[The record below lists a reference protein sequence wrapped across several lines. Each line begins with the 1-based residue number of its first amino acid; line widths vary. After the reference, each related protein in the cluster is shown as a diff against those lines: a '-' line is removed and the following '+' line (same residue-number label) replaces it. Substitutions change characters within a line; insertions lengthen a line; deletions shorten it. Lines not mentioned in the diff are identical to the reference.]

1 MPGNDQIVVRIP
13 PALKAK
19 LVSEAAS
26 RDPEVSLQ
34 TIIIERLA
42 KSYRVKIVSPKPG
55 WVAGK
60 KRKAE

>member
-26 RDPEVSLQ
+26 RDLEVSLQ

-42 KSYRVKIVSPKPG
+42 KSYRVKVDAPKQG
-55 WVAGK
+55 WTAGK
-60 KRKAE
+60 KRKVD